1 LEVKNLVVRMRE
13 GVPRW
18 IKTLGRMPHSPLST
32 LVIEEEDWEEE
43 APVTGEKERD

>member
-13 GVPRW
+13 GVPRR
-18 IKTLGRMPHSPLST
+18 IKTLGTMSHSPLST
-32 LVIEEEDWEEE
+32 LVIQEEDWEEE